1 MDEITL
7 LDEAEFALGHSNP
20 FPNNTHEDCNA
31 ENTSEYPY
39 LIPNA
44 LPTQIAVDGIRFDYN
59 DGIRISVPRKNGTKW
74 NITIKDE
81 NTGTIV
87 YNESIEH
94 GMVCSVKKYFV
105 PFSLSISEILSNGSI
120 KKIYSHKHDLSEE
133 KTILIQLPVGTLGD
147 VLAWFPYV
155 VKFSE
160 KHPCQIYCVLSE
172 NFIPLFEKAYPKIK
186 FITKLRAEKE
196 KISEIAYSIYN
207 IGLFFK
213 DEKCNHQPTDFRF
226 VGLHKTA
233 AYILGVD
240 PDEERPKLVFDE
252 NTRPIKEPYVCI
264 AVQSSAQCKYWNNPH
279 GWASVINFLKQSGYR
294 VICIDRDKV
303 HGAGLVWNHIPFGVE
318 DETGNRPL
326 TERAQW
332 LRHAEFFIG
341 TSSGLAWLAW
351 TVQCKVVMISG
362 FTHPTNE
369 FHTPWRV
376 INWHAC
382 NSCWN
387 DPKHQFDHNNFLWCP
402 RHEGTQQQFE
412 CSRLISSDQVIKTI
426 KDLMKNLPPI

>member
-7 LDEAEFALGHSNP
+7 LDEAEFALEHSNP
-20 FPNNTHEDCNA
+20 LSNNNSEDCSA
-31 ENTSEYPY
+31 ERTGEYPY
-39 LIPNA
+39 LVPSA
-44 LPTQIAVDGIRFDYN
+44 VPTQIAVDGIRFDYN
-59 DGIRISVPRKNGTKW
+59 DGIRISVPRKNGAQWK
-74 NITIKDE
+74 ITIKDE
-81 NTGTIV
+81 KTGTIV
-87 YNESIEH
+87 YNTTIEH

-105 PFSLSISEILSNGSI
+105 PFSLSISEVLSNG
-120 KKIYSHKHDLSEE
+120 KTKEIYSHQHNLSEE

-155 VKFSE
+155 AKFSE
-160 KHPCQIYCVLSE
+160 KYPCQIYCVLSE
-172 NFIPLFEKAYPKIK
+172 NFIPLFEKSYQKIK

-196 KISEIAYSIYN
+196 KLSETAYSIYN
-207 IGLFFK
+207 LGLFFQ
-213 DEKCNHQPTDFRF
+213 DENCDRQPTDFRF

-240 PDEERPKLVFDE
+240 PDEQRPKLVFDE
-252 NTRPIKEPYVCI
+252 TKRPIKEPYVCI

-279 GWASVINFLKQSGYR
+279 GWSSVISFLKQCGYR

-326 TERAQW
+326 AERAQW

-351 TVQCKVVMISG
+351 AVQCKVVMISG

-426 KDLMKNLPPI
+426 KDLMKDLPPI